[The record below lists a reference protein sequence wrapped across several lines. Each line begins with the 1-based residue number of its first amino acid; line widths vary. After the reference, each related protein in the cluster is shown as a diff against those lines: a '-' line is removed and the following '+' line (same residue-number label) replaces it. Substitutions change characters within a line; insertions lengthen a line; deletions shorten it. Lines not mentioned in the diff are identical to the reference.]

1 VVVGKCP
8 KIRRDV
14 SAGAWLPGLA
24 ETRLCN
30 NREAQVLS
38 GETPAGHAGQH
49 GQDVHGQDARATHG
63 QDARATH
70 GQDAHA
76 THGQDARAT
85 HGQDAHATHGQDARA
100 TAATLDGSSS
110 ASGSVPRGG
119 SRPRP
124 PKLYRIGE
132 VVSYSGVSR
141 QTVHN
146 YTIMGLLHEAQWTEG
161 GHRLYDE
168 SVFARL
174 DLVVEFKSQGK
185 SLVEIR
191 ECCSRLDENEA
202 ASQEE

>member
-1 VVVGKCP
+1 
-8 KIRRDV
+8 V
-14 SAGAWLPGLA
+14 SAGTWLPGLA

-49 GQDVHGQDARATHG
+49 GQD
-63 QDARATH
+63 ARATH

-76 THGQDARAT
+76 T
-85 HGQDAHATHGQDARA
+85 
-100 TAATLDGSSS
+100 AATLDGSSS
-110 ASGSVPRGG
+110 AAGSVPRGG

-174 DLVVEFKSQGK
+174 DLVVELKSQGK

-191 ECCSRLDENEA
+191 EYCARLDEQDAQGGQKE
-202 ASQEE
+202 

>member
-1 VVVGKCP
+1 
-8 KIRRDV
+8 V

-30 NREAQVLS
+30 NRESQVLS

-49 GQDVHGQDARATHG
+49 GQDARV
-63 QDARATH
+63 TH
-70 GQDAHA
+70 GQDAH
-76 THGQDARAT
+76 
-85 HGQDAHATHGQDARA
+85 A

-110 ASGSVPRGG
+110 ADGSSSTAGFVPRGG

-174 DLVVEFKSQGK
+174 DLVVELKSQGK

-191 ECCSRLDENEA
+191 EYCSRLDENEA
-202 ASQEE
+202 AGQEE

>member
-1 VVVGKCP
+1 VVVGKRP
-8 KIRRDV
+8 RIRRDV
-14 SAGAWLPGLA
+14 SAGTWLPGLA

-49 GQDVHGQDARATHG
+49 GQALGAPNG
-63 QDARATH
+63 DARATH

-76 THGQDARAT
+76 THGQDART
-85 HGQDAHATHGQDARA
+85 

-110 ASGSVPRGG
+110 AAGSVSRSG

-174 DLVVEFKSQGK
+174 DLVVELKSQGK

-191 ECCSRLDENEA
+191 EYCSRLDGNEA
-202 ASQEE
+202 SSQKQ

>member
-1 VVVGKCP
+1 VVVGKRP
-8 KIRRDV
+8 RIRRDM
-14 SAGAWLPGLA
+14 SAGTWLPGLA

-30 NREAQVLS
+30 SREAQVLS
-38 GETPAGHAGQH
+38 GETPVGHAGQH
-49 GQDVHGQDARATHG
+49 R
-63 QDARATH
+63 
-70 GQDAHA
+70 
-76 THGQDARAT
+76 QDARAT

-110 ASGSVPRGG
+110 AAGFVPRGG

-174 DLVVEFKSQGK
+174 DLVVELKSQGK

-191 ECCSRLDENEA
+191 ECCCRLDENEA

>member
-1 VVVGKCP
+1 MVVGKRP
-8 KIRRDV
+8 RIRRDV
-14 SAGAWLPGLA
+14 SAGTWLPGLA

-30 NREAQVLS
+30 NRESQVLS
-38 GETPAGHAGQH
+38 GETPAGHAVQH
-49 GQDVHGQDARATHG
+49 GQALGAPNGDARATHG
-63 QDARATH
+63 QALGAPN
-70 GQDAHA
+70 G
-76 THGQDARAT
+76 
-85 HGQDAHATHGQDARA
+85 DAHATHGQDARA

-174 DLVVEFKSQGK
+174 DLVVELKSQGK

-191 ECCSRLDENEA
+191 EYCSRLDENEA
-202 ASQEE
+202 AGQEE

>member
-1 VVVGKCP
+1 VVVGKRP
-8 KIRRDV
+8 RIRRDV
-14 SAGAWLPGLA
+14 SAGTWLPGLA

-30 NREAQVLS
+30 NRESQVLS

-49 GQDVHGQDARATHG
+49 GQD
-63 QDARATH
+63 ARATH

-76 THGQDARAT
+76 TAV
-85 HGQDAHATHGQDARA
+85 
-100 TAATLDGSSS
+100 TLDGSSS
-110 ASGSVPRGG
+110 AAGSSSTAGFVPRGG

-174 DLVVEFKSQGK
+174 DLVVELKSQGK

-191 ECCSRLDENEA
+191 EYCSRLDENEA
-202 ASQEE
+202 AGQEE

>member
-1 VVVGKCP
+1 MCRPELVCM
-8 KIRRDV
+8 
-14 SAGAWLPGLA
+14 
-24 ETRLCN
+24 T
-30 NREAQVLS
+30 
-38 GETPAGHAGQH
+38 GESEQIMDTPL
-49 GQDVHGQDARATHG
+49 QDAGSLLA
-63 QDARATH
+63 
-70 GQDAHA
+70 
-76 THGQDARAT
+76 
-85 HGQDAHATHGQDARA
+85 
-100 TAATLDGSSS
+100 AATLDGSSS
-110 ASGSVPRGG
+110 AAGSVPRSG

-174 DLVVEFKSQGK
+174 DLVVELRSQGK

-191 ECCSRLDENEA
+191 ECCCRLDENEA
-202 ASQEE
+202 ASQKE

>member
-1 VVVGKCP
+1 MVGNRP

-24 ETRLCN
+24 QTRLCQPDN
-30 NREAQVLS
+30 VHENIGMSVLAEDHS
-38 GETPAGHAGQH
+38 DLPVAPRSQ
-49 GQDVHGQDARATHG
+49 HG

-76 THGQDARAT
+76 TAAV
-85 HGQDAHATHGQDARA
+85 AHH
-100 TAATLDGSSS
+100 GSSS
-110 ASGSVPRGG
+110 AGG
-119 SRPRP
+119 SASSGGRRPRP

-132 VVSYSGVSR
+132 VVSYSGLSR

-174 DLVVEFKSQGK
+174 DEVVELKSQGK

-191 ECCSRLDENEA
+191 EHCARLDEKDA
-202 ASQEE
+202 AGQE

>member
-1 VVVGKCP
+1 M
-8 KIRRDV
+8 I
-14 SAGAWLPGLA
+14 
-24 ETRLCN
+24 
-30 NREAQVLS
+30 
-38 GETPAGHAGQH
+38 GEGEQTMDTPL
-49 GQDVHGQDARATHG
+49 QDAGSLLA
-63 QDARATH
+63 
-70 GQDAHA
+70 
-76 THGQDARAT
+76 
-85 HGQDAHATHGQDARA
+85 
-100 TAATLDGSSS
+100 AATLDGSSS
-110 ASGSVPRGG
+110 AAGIVPRSGC
-119 SRPRP
+119 RPRP

-191 ECCSRLDENEA
+191 ECCSRLDERA
-202 ASQEE
+202 PQGGQAT